1 MAPSVTYLGHQINK
15 QGLHPVADKV
25 KAIKEAPRPRNKS
38 ELKSLIPGATILLLK
53 VLTKH
58 VNYLGATLPTIE
70 TWRHLEMGSQ
80 RNRQLWISQESA
92 VVVASVGALRP
103 QFGAG
108 RGVSCLSTWCGGC
121 AFTSIARRN
130 WKTNWICLTHFGCVW
145 RGKVPYVYVLWT
157 TFHTHNGPQTVG
169 ILVWW

>member
-70 TWRHLEMGSQ
+70 T
-80 RNRQLWISQESA
+80 
-92 VVVASVGALRP
+92 
-103 QFGAG
+103 
-108 RGVSCLSTWCGGC
+108 
-121 AFTSIARRN
+121 
-130 WKTNWICLTHFGCVW
+130 
-145 RGKVPYVYVLWT
+145 
-157 TFHTHNGPQTVG
+157 
-169 ILVWW
+169 